1 MKTINNKVLVL
12 VASIALALACTVGAT
27 LAWLT
32 ASTDTVTNTFTTSD
46 IGVTLKETKTDFKM
60 IPGYTIAKDPKV
72 TVTTGSEECWL
83 FVKVEKSANFDTY
96 LTYKIADGW
105 EEGTGTG
112 TGEGKNGVPVGVY
125 YRKVTTSSIGTEFSV
140 LKNDQVSVKDTV
152 TKTDMTAAGTNK
164 PTLKFTAYASQLY
177 KSAGTEFTPAEAWSN
192 ANPTT

>member
-46 IGVTLKETKTDFKM
+46 IGVTLKETETGFKM

-72 TVTTGSEECWL
+72 TVTTGSVECWL

-96 LTYKIADGW
+96 LAYEIADGW
-105 EEGTGTG
+105 TEGTG
-112 TGEGKNGVPVGVY
+112 TGEGKNGVPEGVY
-125 YRKVTTSSIGTEFSV
+125 YRKVTTSDIGKTYSV
-140 LKNDQVSVKDTV
+140 LKNDQVSVKSTV
-152 TKTDMTAAGTNK
+152 TKADMTNAKTNN
-164 PTLKFTAYASQLY
+164 PTLTFTAYASQLH
-177 KSAGTEFTPAEAWSN
+177 KASTTEFTAAEAWSN